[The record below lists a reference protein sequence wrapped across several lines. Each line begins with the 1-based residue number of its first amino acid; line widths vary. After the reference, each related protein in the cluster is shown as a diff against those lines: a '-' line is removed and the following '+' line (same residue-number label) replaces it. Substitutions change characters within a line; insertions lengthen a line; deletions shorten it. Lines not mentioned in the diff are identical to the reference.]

1 MHYQA
6 SETVELKQ
14 EFSESIP
21 CWFETMQRR
30 KAEVYT
36 VISFHFHCK
45 RPVHWRRSFIYHA
58 IRISSRLNRSASS
71 RESLSA
77 GISIHG

>member
-1 MHYQA
+1 MHYQE
-6 SETVELKQ
+6 SETVELMQ

-45 RPVHWRRSFIYHA
+45 RGC
-58 IRISSRLNRSASS
+58 LTK
-71 RESLSA
+71 ESEAVLFL
-77 GISIHG
+77 